1 MLGLILIT
9 DYIAVVLS
17 LLVSMW
23 IRHILPIGNP
33 AGFIVPPLYLFIYIP
48 VIFLI
53 VLSSNNTHLRYVPTW
68 RLSKDIFK
76 SVSYSIVTILLLM
89 FLGNIIEVTSRL
101 YVLIEWGIAFSFILA
116 FRYILR
122 RVVNQTGIYRR
133 KLLIL
138 GAGKTAELFLK
149 SLHGGSSY
157 GFEIVGFLD
166 DAPKS
171 DTIPNEC
178 PILGGFKDLERIVS
192 EHHIDAITIAAPGLP
207 EKDLKELANRAMLL
221 TKRLVIIPN
230 LVGLPLGNVQIEN
243 FMDERLPVLRLENN
257 LANMWNRFLKRTFD
271 IIATSIG
278 LILLSPFFL
287 IVGVMIKFTSPGPVV
302 FAHKRLGRNG
312 KHFPCYK
319 FRSMVQN
326 SQEVLEAYLYSN
338 REAQKEWNEN
348 FKLKNDPRITKVG
361 AFLRKTSLDELP
373 QLWNVLVGDMSLV
386 GPRPI
391 IDAEV
396 EKYGIY
402 IDDFYMVRPG
412 ITGLWQVSGRS
423 DTTYEER
430 VQMDSWYV
438 RNWSVWLD
446 LIYLLRTVSIVLL
459 RKGAY

>member
-1 MLGLILIT
+1 
-9 DYIAVVLS
+9 
-17 LLVSMW
+17 
-23 IRHILPIGNP
+23 
-33 AGFIVPPLYLFIYIP
+33 
-48 VIFLI
+48 
-53 VLSSNNTHLRYVPTW
+53 
-68 RLSKDIFK
+68 
-76 SVSYSIVTILLLM
+76 
-89 FLGNIIEVTSRL
+89 
-101 YVLIEWGIAFSFILA
+101 
-116 FRYILR
+116 
-122 RVVNQTGIYRR
+122 
-133 KLLIL
+133 
-138 GAGKTAELFLK
+138 
-149 SLHGGSSY
+149 
-157 GFEIVGFLD
+157 
-166 DAPKS
+166 
-171 DTIPNEC
+171 
-178 PILGGFKDLERIVS
+178 
-192 EHHIDAITIAAPGLP
+192 
-207 EKDLKELANRAMLL
+207 
-221 TKRLVIIPN
+221 
-230 LVGLPLGNVQIEN
+230 
-243 FMDERLPVLRLENN
+243 
-257 LANMWNRFLKRTFD
+257 
-271 IIATSIG
+271 
-278 LILLSPFFL
+278 
-287 IVGVMIKFTSPGPVV
+287 MIKFTSPGPVV

-338 REAQKEWNEN
+338 PEAQKEWNEN